1 MDRSEDKT
9 EEKNKLAAGR
19 QADKLT
25 QNGSEVQTQ
34 QFPEQEAKTDTLLA
48 DSELIPLEPAAPTT
62 MATSKHSDATI
73 LQPSRPTVTKEIGM
87 PSRK

>member
-34 QFPEQEAKTDTLLA
+34 QLPEQEAKTDTLLA

-62 MATSKHSDATI
+62 MATSKHSAI
-73 LQPSRPTVTKEIGM
+73 
-87 PSRK
+87 